1 MDKNAFAP
9 TPPMGW
15 NSYDCYDTAATE
27 AQVRSNAEVLAK
39 RLLPFG
45 WEYVVVDIQWYA
57 RRPNARRDIYQY
69 LPFGELSLDEYARLT
84 PDPERFPSS
93 AGGRETVPGSSAS
106 PPGGPQAASRASGRQ
121 RAGRNRF
128 FNGIISFP

>member
-15 NSYDCYDTAATE
+15 NSYDCYDTAVTE
-27 AQVRSNAEVLAK
+27 AQVRSNAEALAK

-57 RRPNARRDIYQY
+57 RRPNARRDMYQY

-93 AGGRETVPGSSAS
+93 AGGREIG
-106 PPGGPQAASRASGRQ
+106 RASCRE
-121 RAGRNRF
+121 RV
-128 FNGIISFP
+128 